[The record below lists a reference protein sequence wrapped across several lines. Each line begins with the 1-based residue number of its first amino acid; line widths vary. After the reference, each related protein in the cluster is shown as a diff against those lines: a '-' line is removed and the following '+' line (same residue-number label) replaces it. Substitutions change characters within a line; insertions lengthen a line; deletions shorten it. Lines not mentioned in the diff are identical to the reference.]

1 VTSILNT
8 MNTHPDLFDSAVS
21 VWTRL
26 ALLLLICTGLMA
38 CGKKGPL
45 YLPVDEETLQQ
56 LESVQEELDEAQER
70 NRKKNSTTPEPAE

>member
-8 MNTHPDLFDSAVS
+8 MNLHSDLFDSAVS
-21 VWTRL
+21 AWARL
-26 ALLLLICTGLMA
+26 SVLLLICMALVA

-56 LESVQEELDEAQER
+56 LESVQEELDEAEER
-70 NRKKNSTTPEPAE
+70 NRKKNTTTSEPVE